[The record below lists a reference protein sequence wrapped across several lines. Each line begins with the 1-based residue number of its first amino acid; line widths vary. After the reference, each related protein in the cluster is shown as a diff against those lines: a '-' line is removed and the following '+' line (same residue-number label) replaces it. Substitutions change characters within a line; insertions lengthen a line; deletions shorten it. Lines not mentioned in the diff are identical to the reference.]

1 MKLWMIIL
9 IILVVI
15 FALFLLVNIIYN
27 KFQDF
32 IIKINEVESKID
44 DTLRDKYDDLLKI
57 NNIVKEKINT
67 DKEII
72 DDLENIKTDEKSS
85 FEIHRLLK
93 ESFNK
98 LDFVKKQYKEV
109 NTSEDINKLF
119 FEINEMD
126 ESLNAYIKYYNENI
140 VEYNKY
146 IRKFPFNIIG
156 IVLKYKEKQFF
167 DNKDLNDENIKDF
180 KI

>member
-1 MKLWMIIL
+1 MKPWLIIL
-9 IILVVI
+9 IILVII
-15 FALFLLVNIIYN
+15 FSIIILVNIIYN

-32 IIKINEVESKID
+32 IIRIKEVEGKID
-44 DTLRDKYDDLLKI
+44 DTLRNKYDNLLKI

-72 DDLENIKTDEKSS
+72 DDLEDIKTDEKSS

-98 LDFVKKQYKEV
+98 LDFIKKQYKEL
-109 NTSEDINKLF
+109 NTEDVNKLF

-140 VEYNKY
+140 VDYNKY
-146 IRKFPFNIIG
+146 VRKFPFNIIG
-156 IVLKYKEKQFF
+156 IILKYKEKSFF

>member
-9 IILVVI
+9 IVLVVI
-15 FALFLLVNIIYN
+15 FALVLIINIIYN

-32 IIKINEVESKID
+32 IIKINEVEGKID
-44 DTLRDKYDDLLKI
+44 ETLRDKYDDLLKI

-72 DDLENIKTDEKSS
+72 DDIENIKTDEKTS
-85 FEIHRLLK
+85 FEVHRLLK
-93 ESFNK
+93 DAFNK
-98 LDFVKKQYKEV
+98 LDFIKNQYDEV
-109 NTSEDINKLF
+109 NKSEDVNSLF
-119 FEINEMD
+119 SEINEMD
-126 ESLNAYIKYYNENI
+126 EALSAYIKYYNENI
-140 VEYNKY
+140 VDYNTY

-156 IVLKYKEKQFF
+156 IILKYKEKQFF

>member
-1 MKLWMIIL
+1 MKLWLIIL

-15 FALFLLVNIIYN
+15 FALILLVNIIYN

-32 IIKINEVESKID
+32 IIKINEVEGKID
-44 DTLRDKYDDLLKI
+44 DTLRDKYDDLLKV
-57 NNIVKEKINT
+57 NNIVKEKIKT
-67 DKEII
+67 DKEIV

-98 LDFVKKQYKEV
+98 LDFIKKQYKELD
-109 NTSEDINKLF
+109 TEDINKLF
-119 FEINEMD
+119 LEINEMD

-146 IRKFPFNIIG
+146 VRKFPFNIIG
-156 IVLKYKEKQFF
+156 IILKYKEKTFF
-167 DNKDLNDENIKDF
+167 DNKDLNDDNIKDF

>member
-1 MKLWMIIL
+1 MKPWLIIL
-9 IILVVI
+9 IILVII
-15 FALFLLVNIIYN
+15 FSIIILVNIIYN

-32 IIKINEVESKID
+32 IIRIKEVEGKID
-44 DTLRDKYDDLLKI
+44 DTLRNKYDNLLKI

-72 DDLENIKTDEKSS
+72 DDLEDIKTDEKSS

-98 LDFVKKQYKEV
+98 LDFIKKQYKEL
-109 NTSEDINKLF
+109 NTEDVNKLF

-140 VEYNKY
+140 VDYNKY
-146 IRKFPFNIIG
+146 VRKFPFNIIG
-156 IVLKYKEKQFF
+156 IILKYKEKSFF

-180 KI
+180 KL

>member
-1 MKLWMIIL
+1 MKLWIIIL

-15 FALFLLVNIIYN
+15 FIIFLLLNIIYN

-32 IIKINEVESKID
+32 IIKINEVEGKID
-44 DTLRDKYDDLLKI
+44 DTLRDKYDNLL
-57 NNIVKEKINT
+57 VKEKINT

-85 FEIHRLLK
+85 FEVHRLLK

-98 LDFVKKQYKEV
+98 LDFIKKQYKEL

-119 FEINEMD
+119 FEVNEMD

-146 IRKFPFNIIG
+146 IRKFPINIIG
-156 IVLKYKEKQFF
+156 IILKYKEKQFF

>member
-1 MKLWMIIL
+1 MKPWIIIL
-9 IILVVI
+9 IILIVI
-15 FALFLLVNIIYN
+15 FTIFLLVNIIYN

-32 IIKINEVESKID
+32 IIRIKEVEGKID
-44 DTLRDKYDDLLKI
+44 DTLRDKFDDLLKI

-67 DKEII
+67 DKEIV
-72 DDLENIKTDEKSS
+72 DDLENIKTNEKSS

-93 ESFNK
+93 ERFNK
-98 LDFVKKQYKEV
+98 LDFIKKQYKEL
-109 NTSEDINKLF
+109 NTEDVNKLF

-146 IRKFPFNIIG
+146 VRKFPFNIIG
-156 IVLKYKEKQFF
+156 IILKYKEKPFF

>member
-1 MKLWMIIL
+1 MKLWIIIL
-9 IILVVI
+9 IVLVVI

-32 IIKINEVESKID
+32 IIKINEVEGKID

-119 FEINEMD
+119 FEISEMD
-126 ESLNAYIKYYNENI
+126 ESLNAYIKYYNESI

-156 IVLKYKEKQFF
+156 IILKYKEKQFF

>member
-1 MKLWMIIL
+1 MKLWIIIL

-15 FALFLLVNIIYN
+15 FSIFLIVNIIYI

-32 IIKINEVESKID
+32 IIKIKEFEGKID

-72 DDLENIKTDEKSS
+72 DDLENIKTDEKTS
-85 FEIHRLLK
+85 FEIHRILK

-98 LDFVKKQYKEV
+98 LDFIKKQYDEL
-109 NTSEDINKLF
+109 NTEDVNKLF
-119 FEINEMD
+119 YEINEMD

-140 VEYNKY
+140 VDYNTY
-146 IRKFPFNIIG
+146 IRKFPYNIIG
-156 IVLKYKEKQFF
+156 IILKYKEKSFF

>member
-15 FALFLLVNIIYN
+15 FALFLIVNIIYN

>member
-1 MKLWMIIL
+1 MKLWIIIL

-15 FALFLLVNIIYN
+15 FALFLIVNIIYN

-32 IIKINEVESKID
+32 IIKINEVEGKID

-72 DDLENIKTDEKSS
+72 DDLENIETDEKSS

-93 ESFNK
+93 DAYNK
-98 LDFVKKQYKEV
+98 LDFIRKQYDEIKKEK
-109 NTSEDINKLF
+109 EIKELF
-119 FEINEMD
+119 DSVDDMD

-140 VEYNKY
+140 VDYNKY
-146 IRKFPFNIIG
+146 IRKFPYNIIG
-156 IVLKYKEKQFF
+156 IILKYKEKMFF

>member
-1 MKLWMIIL
+1 MKLWIIIL
-9 IILVVI
+9 IVLVVI

-32 IIKINEVESKID
+32 IIKINEVEGKID
-44 DTLRDKYDDLLKI
+44 DTLRDKYDNLLKI

-109 NTSEDINKLF
+109 NNSEDINKLF
-119 FEINEMD
+119 FEVAEMD

-156 IVLKYKEKQFF
+156 IILKYKEKQFF
-167 DNKDLNDENIKDF
+167 DNKDLNDDNIKDF

>member
-1 MKLWMIIL
+1 MKLWIIIL

-15 FALFLLVNIIYN
+15 FALILLVNIIYN

-32 IIKINEVESKID
+32 IIRINEVEGKID
-44 DTLRDKYDDLLKI
+44 DSLRYKYDTLLKI
-57 NNIVKEKINT
+57 NNIVKEKIKT

-98 LDFVKKQYKEV
+98 LDFIKKQYDEL
-109 NTSEDINKLF
+109 NSEDVNKIF
-119 FEINEMD
+119 YEINEMD
-126 ESLNAYIKYYNENI
+126 EALSAYIKYYNENI

-146 IRKFPFNIIG
+146 VRKFPFNIIG
-156 IVLKYKEKQFF
+156 IILKYKEKPFF
-167 DNKDLNDENIKDF
+167 DNKDLNDDNIKDF

>member
-1 MKLWMIIL
+1 MKLWIIL
-9 IILVVI
+9 LIVLILL
-15 FALFLLVNIIYN
+15 FALFLVINIIYN

-32 IIKINEVESKID
+32 IIKINEVEGKID
-44 DTLRDKYDDLLKI
+44 DTLRNKYDDLLKI

-72 DDLENIKTDEKSS
+72 DDIENIKTDEKSS
-85 FEIHRLLK
+85 FEVHRLLK

-98 LDFVKKQYKEV
+98 LDFIKKQYDEV
-109 NTSEDINKLF
+109 NNSEDINKLF
-119 FEINEMD
+119 YEINEMD

-140 VEYNKY
+140 VDYNTY
-146 IRKFPFNIIG
+146 IRKFPFNLIG
-156 IVLKYKEKQFF
+156 IVLKYKEKPFF

>member
-1 MKLWMIIL
+1 MKLWLIIL

-15 FALFLLVNIIYN
+15 FAIFLLVNIIYN

-32 IIKINEVESKID
+32 IIRIKEVEGKID

-57 NNIVKEKINT
+57 NNTVKEKINT
-67 DKEII
+67 DKEIV
-72 DDLENIKTDEKSS
+72 DDLEDIKTDEKSS
-85 FEIHRLLK
+85 FEVHRLLK

-98 LDFVKKQYKEV
+98 LDFIKKQYKEL
-109 NTSEDINKLF
+109 NTEDINKLF
-119 FEINEMD
+119 FDINEMD
-126 ESLNAYIKYYNENI
+126 ESLNVYIKYYNENI

-146 IRKFPFNIIG
+146 VRKFPYNIIG
-156 IVLKYKEKQFF
+156 IILKYKEKPFF

>member
-126 ESLNAYIKYYNENI
+126 ESLNAYIKYYNESI

>member
-1 MKLWMIIL
+1 MKLWIIIL

-15 FALFLLVNIIYN
+15 FALILLVNIIYN

-32 IIKINEVESKID
+32 IIRINEVEGKID
-44 DTLRDKYDDLLKI
+44 ETLRNKYDDLLKI
-57 NNIVKEKINT
+57 NNEVKEKIKT
-67 DKEII
+67 DKEIV

-98 LDFVKKQYKEV
+98 LDFIKKQYKELD
-109 NTSEDINKLF
+109 NDDINKLF

-140 VEYNKY
+140 VDYNKY
-146 IRKFPFNIIG
+146 VRKFPYNIIG
-156 IVLKYKEKQFF
+156 IILKYKEKTFF
-167 DNKDLNDENIKDF
+167 DNKDLNDDNIKDF

>member
-9 IILVVI
+9 IVLVVI
-15 FALFLLVNIIYN
+15 FALILLVNIIYN

-32 IIKINEVESKID
+32 IIRIKEVEGKID
-44 DTLRDKYDDLLKI
+44 DTLRDKYDNLLKI
-57 NNIVKEKINT
+57 NNIVKEKIKT
-67 DKEII
+67 DKEIV
-72 DDLENIKTDEKSS
+72 DDLEDIKTDEKSS

-93 ESFNK
+93 DSFNK
-98 LDFVKKQYKEV
+98 LDFIKKQYKEL
-109 NTSEDINKLF
+109 NTEDVNKLF

-146 IRKFPFNIIG
+146 VRKFPFNIIG
-156 IVLKYKEKQFF
+156 IILKYKEKAFF

>member
-1 MKLWMIIL
+1 MKLWIIIL

-15 FALFLLVNIIYN
+15 FALILLVNIIYN

-32 IIKINEVESKID
+32 IIRINEVEGKID
-44 DTLRDKYDDLLKI
+44 DTLRDKYDNLLKN

-98 LDFVKKQYKEV
+98 LDFIKKQYDEL
-109 NTSEDINKLF
+109 NSEDVNKIF
-119 FEINEMD
+119 YEINEMD
-126 ESLNAYIKYYNENI
+126 EALSAYIKYYNENI

-146 IRKFPFNIIG
+146 VRKFPFNIIG
-156 IVLKYKEKQFF
+156 IILKYKEKPFF
-167 DNKDLNDENIKDF
+167 DNKDLNDDNIKDF

>member
-1 MKLWMIIL
+1 MKPWIIIL
-9 IILVVI
+9 IILIVI
-15 FALFLLVNIIYN
+15 FTIFLLVNIIYN

-32 IIKINEVESKID
+32 IIRIKEVEGKID

-67 DKEII
+67 DKEIV
-72 DDLENIKTDEKSS
+72 DDLEDIKTDEKSS

-98 LDFVKKQYKEV
+98 LDFIKKQYKEL
-109 NTSEDINKLF
+109 NTEDVNKLF
-119 FEINEMD
+119 FETNEMD

-146 IRKFPFNIIG
+146 VRKFPFNIIG
-156 IVLKYKEKQFF
+156 IILKYKEKPFF

>member
-1 MKLWMIIL
+1 MGLWITIL
-9 IILVVI
+9 IIFVII
-15 FALFLLVNIIYN
+15 FALFLTVNIIYN

-32 IIKINEVESKID
+32 IIRINEVEGKID

-57 NNIVKEKINT
+57 NNIVKEKI
-67 DKEII
+67 
-72 DDLENIKTDEKSS
+72 KTDEKSS
-85 FEIHRLLK
+85 FEVHRLLK

-98 LDFVKKQYKEV
+98 LDFIKKQYDEV
-109 NTSEDINKLF
+109 NKSEDINKLF

-140 VEYNKY
+140 VEYNTY
-146 IRKFPFNIIG
+146 VRKFPFNIIG
-156 IVLKYKEKQFF
+156 IILKYKEKPFF